1 MTKLIKPTKLATL
14 LMAGASLML
23 LASPALAQSTATQAM
38 EAIETVTVTGQAEA
52 TGGIM
57 SAVTVPKQ
65 RSVITQEYIDK
76 QAAGQSIFET
86 LNKVPGFNFTNNDP
100 YGNSG

>member
-38 EAIETVTVTGQAEA
+38 EA
-52 TGGIM
+52 
-57 SAVTVPKQ
+57 SK
-65 RSVITQEYIDK
+65 R
-76 QAAGQSIFET
+76 
-86 LNKVPGFNFTNNDP
+86 
-100 YGNSG
+100 